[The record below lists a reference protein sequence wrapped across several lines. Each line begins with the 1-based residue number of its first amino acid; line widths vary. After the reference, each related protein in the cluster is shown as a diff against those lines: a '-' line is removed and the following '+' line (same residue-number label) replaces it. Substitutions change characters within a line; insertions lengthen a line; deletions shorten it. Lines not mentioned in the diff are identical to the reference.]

1 MFTFIYEDGFI
12 KKLCGGVYDWLF
24 RSDAA
29 TLLQYDT
36 LLNETERENLRQI
49 IAQYDAAE
57 KEMA

>member
-1 MFTFIYEDGFI
+1 MFTFVFEDGFI
-12 KKLCGGVYDWLF
+12 KKLCGGAYVWLF
-24 RSDAA
+24 RSDAV

-36 LLNETERENLRQI
+36 LLNETERESLRQI